1 METKY
6 TVRLLILWPCSFGP
20 PMTIRLRFSMV
31 DWANKPEV
39 QQAWKEL
46 AQEHG
51 LRDQQLRDVDRIFTF
66 ADAALANVSRINM
79 R

>member
-1 METKY
+1 
-6 TVRLLILWPCSFGP
+6 
-20 PMTIRLRFSMV
+20 MTIRLRFSMV